1 MANGSYKT
9 PDAMEMAV
17 KAAAKAS
24 SQDTNQALLDYYHDR
39 FLSRI
44 FSEDDPRFILK
55 GGRGMLARLV
65 DVRRTRDTDIFYSG
79 DDIGEAVDE
88 LVRLGGKDLDDFLT
102 YRLESLEVIVEEQG
116 YRSGKRLRFT
126 PVLGGTKE
134 IRPHVVIDLV
144 VDPAVVVS
152 PDVVN
157 PVNSLVVKGID
168 TPCYLVFPVANA
180 VADKVVATMLPYP
193 NGSRSSRVKD
203 LVDLVRYVLSE
214 ELVGDY
220 LRGAVCSEFRL
231 RGAAI
236 PDAFSIPDAW
246 RKELLKGYRKLA
258 KEARLPKE
266 CLDVEY
272 ARDVVARCL
281 DPALSGDCVGC
292 VWSPERLRWE

>member
-88 LVRLGGKDLDDFLT
+88 LVRLGGKELGDFLT
-102 YRLESLEVIVEEQG
+102 YRLESIEVIVEEQG

-144 VDPAVVVS
+144 VDPAVAIC
-152 PDVVN
+152 PDVVD
-157 PVNSLVVKGID
+157 PVNSLAVKGID
-168 TPCYLVFPVANA
+168 TPRYLVFPVVNSI
-180 VADKVVATMLPYP
+180 ADKVVATMLPYP

-214 ELVGDY
+214 ELIGDR
-220 LRGAVCSEFRL
+220 LHEAVRSEFCL

-236 PDAFSIPDAW
+236 PEAFSIPDSW
-246 RKELLKGYRKLA
+246 GRELLKGYQKLA
-258 KEARLPKE
+258 KEARLPKA
-266 CLDVEY
+266 CFDVEY
-272 ARDVVARCL
+272 ARGMVARCL
-281 DPALSGDCVGC
+281 DPALSGDCVGR